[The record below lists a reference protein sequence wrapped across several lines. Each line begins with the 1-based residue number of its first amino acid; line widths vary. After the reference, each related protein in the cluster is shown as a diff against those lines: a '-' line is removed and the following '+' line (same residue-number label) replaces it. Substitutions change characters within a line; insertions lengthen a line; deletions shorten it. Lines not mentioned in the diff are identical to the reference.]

1 MASQVEEMR
10 PAVIVLAAGSGTRFG
25 HSTNKV
31 WLPLSGRRIISRS
44 LAIATKAFDK
54 CRAVLVIHPD
64 DEELARQVIAR
75 EIPDIDVEIVYG
87 GRTRHESEYNAI
99 KHLEGDIH
107 KGAINVILIHDGA
120 RPLATTALFKEI
132 AETAFECGGAIPT
145 IPVNPLEMDQRYSE
159 PLVRVQ
165 TPQGYLATD
174 LLTAYEAAA
183 AVDFHGT
190 DTGACVEKFLP
201 NVKTIAV
208 NADATNV
215 KITYPQDLAIA
226 EHVLEKRGYTD

>member
-1 MASQVEEMR
+1 MASQVKDMR

-25 HSTNKV
+25 HTTNKV

-44 LAIATKAFDK
+44 LTIATSGFDK

-64 DEELARQVIAR
+64 DEQLARQVIAR
-75 EIPDIDVEIVYG
+75 EIPGLNVEIVYG
-87 GRTRHESEYNAI
+87 GSTRHESEYNAI
-99 KHLEGDIH
+99 KHLEADIH

-120 RPLATTALFKEI
+120 RPLATSALFREI
-132 AETAFECGGAIPT
+132 AETAYTYGGAIPT
-145 IPVNPLEMDQRYSE
+145 IAVNPLEMDQTFEE

-165 TPQGYLATD
+165 TPQGYLAQD

-208 NADATNV
+208 NADPTNV

-226 EHVLEKRGYTD
+226 EHVLEKRGYAD